1 MSHSTLRA
9 KRATIYIYILNV
21 KKLIKKAKKK
31 MKRDIFGDFQ
41 TLWVAFYSQQYR
53 KNNALQIK
61 FLLLL
66 TFLLEENEG
75 E

>member
-1 MSHSTLRA
+1 MPKINFCPQYVNVARFA
-9 KRATIYIYILNV
+9 RNVECDIL
-21 KKLIKKAKKK
+21 
-31 MKRDIFGDFQ
+31 GDFQ
-41 TLWVAFYSQQYR
+41 PLWVAFYSQQYR